1 MKRIIGVLAL
11 LTLLAVAFAQKE
23 IEFWYGFTDD
33 QRSGWIESRIAEWNE
48 ANPEYKVVGQRRSS
62 YPETLRDA
70 QLAAR
75 QGTPPHLVQ
84 IYEIGS
90 QLALDSGVYIP
101 VGEVVPDFDFGDYI
115 EPVLNYYTIGGQVNS
130 IPFNSSSPIVYANQ
144 DLMEQ
149 AGLDPN
155 EVPETFGEI
164 LDACQAMRDAGL
176 TEGCL
181 TFPLV
186 GWFVE
191 QWVAEQGEVLV
202 NNDNGR
208 SARATEVYLDS
219 EAVRNVFNWIKEMND
234 RGFYTYTGTRQDWSG
249 SRAIFQNG
257 EAMFLITS
265 TADLGLVRQAA
276 EESGMSFTTGRY
288 PIPDSTERNG
298 VVIGGAS
305 IWVSRDHPQDELEA
319 AVDFALYMTN
329 PENMVSWAELTGYY
343 PVRKSSVGMMGEA
356 GQTVAFQQLLETKVN
371 TATAGAL
378 LGTFE
383 DTRVIIEE
391 AVQRVLGGGDVDAAL
406 ADAKAQADA
415 KLAEYNAN
423 F

>member
-1 MKRIIGVLAL
+1 MKRLIAL
-11 LTLLAVAFAQKE
+11 LGLVCLFGLASAQTE
-23 IEFWYGFTDD
+23 LEFWYGFTDD
-33 QRSGWIESRIAEWNE
+33 QRSGWIEDRIAEWNE
-48 ANPEYKVVGQRRSS
+48 ANPEYEVVGQRRSS

-75 QGTPPHLVQ
+75 QGEPPHLVQ

-101 VGEVVPDFDFGDYI
+101 VGEIVPDFDFSDYI

-130 IPFNSSSPIVYANQ
+130 IPFNSSSPIIYANQ

-149 AGLDPN
+149 AGLDPDD
-155 EVPETFGEI
+155 VPETFGEI
-164 LDACQAMRDAGL
+164 LDACEAMRDAGL
-176 TEGCL
+176 EQGCL

-191 QWVAEQGEVLV
+191 QWVAEQGEMLV

-234 RGFYTYTGTRQDWSG
+234 NGFYTYTGTRQDWSG

-265 TADLGLVRQAA
+265 TADLGLIRDAA
-276 EESGMSFTTGRY
+276 EESGMNFTTGRF
-288 PIPDSTERNG
+288 PIPDGSERNG

-319 AVDFALYMTN
+319 AVDFVLYMTN
-329 PENMVSWAELTGYY
+329 PENMVSWAGLTGYY
-343 PVRKSSVGMMGEA
+343 PVRVSSVEMMGEE
-356 GQTVAFQQLLETKVN
+356 GQTVAFQQLLETQVN

-383 DTRVIIEE
+383 DTRIIIEE
-391 AVQRVLGGGDVDAAL
+391 AVQRVLGGGDVDEAL

-415 KLAEYNAN
+415 RLQEYNAN